1 MRTVRLLIHISGT
14 RNGEDWPPAGGRI
27 DLPDQEAEDMVRN
40 GYAAYADPVPVA
52 VLEEPEQ
59 AVVEAPEEGAVEA
72 PEAAV
77 VDAPERRGGK
87 AAKAR

>member
-40 GYAAYADPVPVA
+40 GYAVYAERPAA
-52 VLEEPEQ
+52 VVDEPEQ
-59 AVVEAPEEGAVEA
+59 AVVEAPEEGAAEA